1 MLDFHTSSGTETNPS
16 VIMSRK
22 RTRSRSEDNIYESRT
37 KIQPIMS
44 VYQQAPF
51 SDEPE
56 AIKLLN
62 ACNYKLKITN
72 EIAMSGRAPR
82 AVRIYADGAYDL
94 FHEGHAKQ
102 LQQAKNLCPNAYLIV
117 GVCSDD
123 MLHKLKGL
131 TVLNENERY
140 EAVRHCRYVDEVV
153 RDAPWVVT
161 DDFLEAHKID
171 FVAHDDLPYACGDTS
186 DIYAALKAK
195 GMFLATNRTEGVST
209 SDIVARI
216 VRDYDEYARRNLE
229 RGYSA
234 KDLNISY
241 LKEKRI
247 RFKRKIH
254 ELRDKGKNVI
264 GSIGERT
271 DDMIAKWEEK
281 SKDFVESF
289 LGRFGKEK
297 LTNIWNE
304 SKNKILNAFSPP
316 GSPAHSTDSSVS
328 GDISE
333 DDEYKA
339 TPTAKRARIY
349 S

>member
-1 MLDFHTSSGTETNPS
+1 
-16 VIMSRK
+16 MSRK
-22 RTRSRSEDNIYESRT
+22 RTRSRSEDNIYESRA

-44 VYQQAPF
+44 VYQHAPF

-56 AIKLLN
+56 AIKIRS
-62 ACNYKLKITN
+62 ACNYGIKITK
-72 EIAMSGRAPR
+72 EIALSGRVPR

-102 LQQAKNLCPNAYLIV
+102 LHQAKNLCSNVHLIV
-117 GVCSDD
+117 GVCSDEL
-123 MLHKLKGL
+123 LHKFKGL

-161 DDFLEAHKID
+161 DAFLKAHKID
-171 FVAHDDLPYACGDTS
+171 FVAHDDLPYACGDTT
-186 DIYAALKAK
+186 DIYADLKAK
-195 GMFLATNRTEGVST
+195 GMFLSTNRTEGVST
-209 SDIVARI
+209 SEIVARI

-254 ELRDKGKNVI
+254 ELRDKGKTVI
-264 GSIGERT
+264 GNIGEKT
-271 DDMIAKWEEK
+271 DDMISKWEEM

-289 LGRFGKEK
+289 LRRFGKEK

-304 SKNKILNAFSPP
+304 SKNKILMAFSPP
-316 GSPAHSTDSSVS
+316 ASPSNSDSSS
-328 GDISE
+328 NGDISE
-333 DDEYKA
+333 DEERAYVPK
-339 TPTAKRARIY
+339 PKRARIY